1 MFAAQLQRL
10 AALRAMLPKID
21 GAKELNRKLILE
33 QIRANNDISRR
44 EIVDATGLSKAAV
57 STIVAELIEA
67 GLVEETGS
75 QNGPIGRPRIQ
86 LSLVPQAGL
95 ALGAELTDRECR
107 VVLTDLH
114 ATPLRR
120 VLRPVS
126 GHDFSTDALLAVLQA
141 AVAEVTQGV
150 ETAKIWGMGLTLP
163 AVVDPSTGTV
173 LLPVILPWQNVDLT
187 EALKQRFP
195 YPVVIFSRGS
205 AATWGERWYG
215 AGRHAQNMLY
225 VRVGKGLVA
234 GLVINGQPYLG
245 QGFGAGELGHMTV
258 QPDGTLCRCGNRGCL
273 ATVATTGALL
283 NRIRQLLREQPD
295 NPLWETVA
303 YHPESLQLTDVLDAV
318 AAGNGL
324 ALQALHEI
332 AAWLSIALAAAINLL
347 NLDMIIIGGP
357 LLAAGD
363 ALLHPL
369 HTNLYQRALPTHLA
383 RVQVVA
389 STLKE
394 DAPSVGAASLILHE
408 LISPA
413 PLPFAPGS
421 LADKTGLLVPAVS

>member
-1 MFAAQLQRL
+1 
-10 AALRAMLPKID
+10 MLPKID
-21 GAKELNRKLILE
+21 GTKELNRKLILE
-33 QIRANNDISRR
+33 QIRAKDDISRR

-75 QNGPIGRPRIQ
+75 QSSPIGRPRIQ

-107 VVLTDLH
+107 VVLTDLR

-120 VLRPVS
+120 VLHPVP
-126 GHDFSTDALLAVLQA
+126 GHDLSVDALLAILQA

-150 ETAKIWGMGLTLP
+150 EMTKIWGMGLTLP

-173 LLPVILPWQNVDLT
+173 LLSVILPWQN
-187 EALKQRFP
+187 EALAEALERRFP
-195 YPVVIFSRGS
+195 YPVAVFSRGS

-215 AGRHAQNMLY
+215 AGQHAQNMLY

-258 QPDGTLCRCGNRGCL
+258 QPDGALCRCGNRGCL
-273 ATVATTGALL
+273 ATVATTDALL

-295 NPLWETVA
+295 NPLWGAVS
-303 YHPESLQLTDVLDAV
+303 YHLESLRLADVLDAV
-318 AAGNGL
+318 AAGNEL

-363 ALLHPL
+363 ALLQPL
-369 HTNLYQRALPTHLA
+369 HANLYQRALPTHLA

-389 STLKE
+389 STLRE
-394 DAPSVGAASLILHE
+394 DAPSVGAAGLILHE
-408 LISPA
+408 LMSPA
-413 PLPFAPGS
+413 PLPIALGS
-421 LADKTGLLVPAVS
+421 LADRAGFLTPVVL